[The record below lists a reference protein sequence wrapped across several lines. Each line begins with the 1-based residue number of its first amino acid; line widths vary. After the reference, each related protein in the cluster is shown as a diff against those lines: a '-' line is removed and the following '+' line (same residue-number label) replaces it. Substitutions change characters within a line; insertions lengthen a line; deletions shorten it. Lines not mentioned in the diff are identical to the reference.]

1 VKPRK
6 AKPAARRSR
15 ARRRKTA
22 GDRLPGGRRFWHQ
35 LFAHSPDVVMVIDR
49 RYRIAY
55 ANRPLASRAVG
66 ELLGTSLCEHLPA
79 EDCDRVAAVLERVF
93 RTGVPGRY
101 EVAFPDPG
109 SRTRVFESRLVP
121 IARGG
126 RVSWALVDAVDV
138 TEARRSEQIH
148 AATQRISDAAH
159 ASPSLEAL
167 YTAIHRIVSELMPAR
182 NFYIALY
189 DAASGLISF
198 PYFVDELDQAP
209 EPKPPGRGLTDY
221 VLRTGQ
227 PLLATPDVMRDL
239 RRRKEVELIGSDS
252 VDWLGVPLQT
262 DGRTIGVLVVQSY
275 TEGVRYSQTD
285 RSILQF
291 VSTQVA
297 MAIERKRAEAALRA
311 SEEQYRRLVDVAPD
325 LIAVHSDGKV
335 VFINPAG
342 VRMMGARSADELIGR
357 PMLEFVHPDSRPTVA
372 DRVQAMVGR
381 GRPVPLVTERF
392 LRLDGTP
399 IDVEVAATPLLYRDR
414 PAIQVVVRDIGERM
428 RAEAALRDSEERF
441 RSFIESTT
449 DWVWSV
455 DPQGVHTYSNPA
467 VARILGYG
475 PEELVGRR
483 AFDLVHPDDRA
494 DVAQQFAAL
503 AAERRGWRNLVIRW
517 QRKDGA
523 YRFLESSAVP
533 IFGGDGSLEGYRG
546 VDRDITERVKA
557 DEALRRTEVR
567 LSQAQAIAH
576 LGIWE
581 LDLADAA
588 HVDRNP
594 LWWSDETCRIFGY
607 QPGAVA
613 VTNELFFGAVH
624 PDDVPRVRTAV
635 AEALRT
641 GAPYQ
646 VDHRIRRPD
655 GTQRVVREQASIER
669 DARGAALRMTGTV
682 LDVTEQRR
690 LEDQLRQAQ
699 KMEAV
704 GQLAGGVAH
713 DFNNLL
719 TTVLASHELL
729 ATLLP
734 AEGPHRED
742 LEMIR
747 QAAGRAAEL
756 TRSLLAFSRQQ
767 ALEPRAVSLE
777 ALLANFVRLARRV
790 VPEDVE
796 VSVQVDTPRSV
807 IRADPVAV
815 EQMLMN
821 LVTNARDAMAAGGT
835 LRLTVARGRLDE
847 EHLRTYGWGEPGE
860 YVTMSVSD
868 SGVGMDPATVQH
880 IFEPFFTTKPVGQG
894 TGLGMAMVYGL
905 VKQHG
910 GFISVYSEPGRGT
923 TVRVYFPAVAEEAG
937 EHRVEPPPKPRGG
950 HETILLV
957 EDDASLRRTATRVLE
972 KHGYT
977 VVTATDGEDA
987 LGLVKS
993 RPAAPDLI
1001 ISDVVMPRA
1010 SGPQLLAALRAA
1022 GAAPRML
1029 FTSGYTAR
1037 DVHER
1042 SLLERDVP
1050 FLAKPWTI
1058 DDLLRKVREVLD
1070 LPPAS

>member
-1 VKPRK
+1 MKPRRP
-6 AKPAARRSR
+6 KPAARRAS
-15 ARRRKTA
+15 AKRRPVVA
-22 GDRLPGGRRFWHQ
+22 AARLPGGRRFWHQ
-35 LFAHSPDVVMVIDR
+35 LFEHSPDVVMVIDR
-49 RYRIAY
+49 GWRIAY

-66 ELLGTSLCEHLPA
+66 ELLGTNLCDHLPA
-79 EDCDRVAAVLERVF
+79 EECDRVGAVVDRVF
-93 RTGVPGRY
+93 RTGVPDRY
-101 EVAFPDPG
+101 EVSFPDPG
-109 SRTRVFESRLVP
+109 SRTRVYESRLVP
-121 IARGG
+121 ITRGR
-126 RVSWALVDAVDV
+126 RVAWALVDAVDV
-138 TEARRSEQIH
+138 TESRRSEQINV
-148 AATQRISDAAH
+148 ATRRISEAAH
-159 ASPSLEAL
+159 AAPSLDAL
-167 YTAIHRIVSELMPAR
+167 YSAIHGIVTKLMPAR

-189 DAASGLISF
+189 DPATDLISF

-209 EPKPPGRGLTDY
+209 APKPPGRGLTDY

-239 RRRKEVELIGSDS
+239 RQRKEVELIGSDS

-275 TEGVRYSQTD
+275 TEGVRYTDTD
-285 RSILQF
+285 RGILQF

-297 MAIERKRAEAALRA
+297 MGIERKRAEAAVRA
-311 SEEQYRRLVDVAPD
+311 SEEQYRRLVNVAPD
-325 LIAVHSDGKV
+325 LIAVHSEGRV
-335 VFINPAG
+335 VFINAAG
-342 VRMMGARSADELIGR
+342 VRMLGARSAQELIGR
-357 PMLEFVHPDSRPTVA
+357 PMLDFVHPDSRATVVE
-372 DRVQAMVGR
+372 RVRTMTER

-399 IDVEVAATPLLYRDR
+399 IDVEVAATPLLYGDR
-414 PAIQVVVRDIGERM
+414 PSIQVVVRDIGERM

-441 RSFIESTT
+441 RSFVESTA

-455 DPQGVHTYSNPA
+455 DRDGRHTYSNPA
-467 VARILGYG
+467 VTRILGYG
-475 PEELVGRR
+475 PDALVGRL
-483 AFDLVHPDDRA
+483 AFEIMHPDDRS
-494 DVAQQFAAL
+494 DVEQQFAAL

-517 QRKDGA
+517 RRNDGE

-533 IFGGDGSLEGYRG
+533 MLGPDGGLEGYRG

-581 LDLADAA
+581 LGLADAD
-588 HVDRNP
+588 VDRNP
-594 LWWSDETCRIFGY
+594 LWWSDETYRIFGFR
-607 QPGAVA
+607 PGEVE
-613 VTNELFFGAVH
+613 VTNDLFFQAVH
-624 PDDVPRVRTAV
+624 PEDVPRVRAAV
-635 AEALRT
+635 AAALQSGT
-641 GAPYQ
+641 AYT

-655 GTQRVVREQASIER
+655 GSLRVVREQASIER
-669 DARGAALRMTGTV
+669 DARGAPLRMTGTV

-729 ATLLP
+729 AAQLP
-734 AEGPHRED
+734 ADGPHRED

-747 QAAGRAAEL
+747 QAAARAAEL

-777 ALLANFVRLARRV
+777 ALLGNFVRLARRV

-796 VSVQVDTPRSV
+796 VSVQVDTPSSV

-821 LVTNARDAMAAGGT
+821 LVTNARDAMAGGGT
-835 LRLTVARGRLDE
+835 LRLTVGRGRLDE
-847 EHLRTYGWGEPGE
+847 EHFKTHGWGEPGE

-868 SGVGMDPATVQH
+868 SGAGMDRATLQH

-894 TGLGMAMVYGL
+894 TGLGMSMVYGL

-923 TVRVYFPAVAEEAG
+923 TVRVYFPSVEEPAG
-937 EHRVEPPPKPRGG
+937 EHRVAPSPRPRGG

-987 LGLVKS
+987 LGLVRS

-1001 ISDVVMPRA
+1001 ISDVVMPRT
-1010 SGPQLLAALRAA
+1010 SGPQLLAALKAA
-1022 GAAPRML
+1022 GATPRML

-1042 SLLERDVP
+1042 SMLERDVP

-1058 DDLLRKVREVLD
+1058 DDLLRKVRDVLD
-1070 LPPAS
+1070 QPAST